1 MVTDSAE
8 FDKRYGMLVSVLVAL
23 DDNFVTNE
31 EYELTK
37 DWDINSGNG
46 FKRYLD
52 IILTPSFLRYTC
64 EKRDEILKSI
74 KYAINGSDECLNKA
88 FKEIEFFFHYE
99 IENNRRFLRKLEKE
113 FSKL

>member
-1 MVTDSAE
+1 MITDSSE
-8 FDKRYGMLVSVLVAL
+8 FDKKYGMLVSILVAL

-37 DWDINSGNG
+37 DWDINSENG

-52 IILTPSFLRYTC
+52 IMLIPSFLRYTC
-64 EKRDEILKSI
+64 EKRRKILKSI
-74 KYAINGSDECLNKA
+74 KYAINGSDECLNRA
-88 FKEIEFFFHYE
+88 FREIEFVFHYD
-99 IENNRRFLRKLEKE
+99 IKDKRDFLEKLEKE

>member
-1 MVTDSAE
+1 MVTDSSE
-8 FDKRYGMLVSVLVAL
+8 FDKRYGMLVSILVAL

-37 DWDINSGNG
+37 DWDINSENG

-52 IILTPSFLRYTC
+52 TILMPSFSRYTC

-74 KYAINGSDECLNKA
+74 KYAINGGDECLNRA
-88 FKEIEFFFHYE
+88 FKEIEFVFHYD
-99 IENNRRFLRKLEKE
+99 IKDKRLFLKKLEEE